1 MAKSRRQQARENKRK
16 GIKAE
21 ECSPKENE
29 KKMKGRR
36 RRDDQCKIKAKK

>member
-21 ECSPKENE
+21 ECSPDKERKRKENE
-29 KKMKGRR
+29 R
-36 RRDDQCKIKAKK
+36 KAKKR